1 MHTVPFKPAD
11 VLAAV
16 AAGKAR
22 LMTAHDYMGFAGAP
36 EGSMLLEW
44 DADHLVVIGAGFQ
57 VEVHGVD
64 ADGDPFAFLAHA
76 DGHWVEA

>member
-1 MHTVPFKPAD
+1 MALPFKPAD
-11 VLAAV
+11 VLAAL

-22 LMTAHDYMGFAGAP
+22 PFTKQDFMFFSGAP
-36 EGSMLLEW
+36 EGSMILEW
-44 DADHLVVIGAGFQ
+44 DADHMVIIGAGFQ

-64 ADGDPFAFLAHA
+64 GDGDPFAYMAHP